1 LQRATT
7 VGSIV
12 SPGGRRGQQT
22 LGEVMLKIARYAL
35 FAFGLVLLPISASAE
50 DSTVKRPQEIVYK
63 APCVGYPEVAVLY
76 GDPSKP
82 ELYVQ
87 RVKFAPGFKVMPHWH
102 PEETRTL
109 VVLSGTLYF
118 GFGDT
123 WDESKLTAFPAG
135 TFFAEPR
142 KTPHFAWAKDGEV
155 IVQVTGVGPSG
166 VMFIDQSNK

>member
-1 LQRATT
+1 
-7 VGSIV
+7 
-12 SPGGRRGQQT
+12 
-22 LGEVMLKIARYAL
+22 MLKIARYAL

-50 DSTVKRPQEIVYK
+50 DSILKRPQDIVYK
-63 APCVGYPEVAVLY
+63 SPYVGYPEVAVLY
-76 GDPSKP
+76 GDTSKP
-82 ELYVQ
+82 GIYVQ
-87 RVKFAPGFKVMPHWH
+87 RVKLAPGFKVMPHWH

-135 TFFAEPR
+135 TFFSEPQ

-155 IVQVTGVGPSG
+155 VVQVTGVGPSG
-166 VMFIDQSNK
+166 VTFLDQSKK